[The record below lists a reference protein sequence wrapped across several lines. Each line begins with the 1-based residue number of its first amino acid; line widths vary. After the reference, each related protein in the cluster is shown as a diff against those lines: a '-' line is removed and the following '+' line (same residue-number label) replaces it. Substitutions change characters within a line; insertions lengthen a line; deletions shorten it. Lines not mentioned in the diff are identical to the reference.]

1 MPTKVVTLTFP
12 VAYLISHRN
21 SHLDHNLS
29 HNNLT
34 IYSTNASRESS
45 QGGSKYKVYFDAWMY
60 IVIGGSCFKSYHFF
74 LFNELLSNENVLVSW
89 HVPLWQLDPLYSIR
103 LSLKVNGSYIA
114 WFFSPCAPENKGFH
128 STNGAFQWKLQC
140 NRSSNRFFSS
150 VLWWISEG
158 MIIEKKN
165 VGQDLVL
172 YEVNFHFMLTL
183 KVCSHRGQ

>member
-12 VAYLISHRN
+12 VAYMISHRN

-45 QGGSKYKVYFDAWMY
+45 QGGSKYNVYFDAWMY

-103 LSLKVNGSYIA
+103 LSLKVNGSYIT
-114 WFFSPCAPENKGFH
+114 WFFFFCAPENKGFH
-128 STNGAFQWKLQC
+128 STKGAFQWKLQC

-172 YEVNFHFMLTL
+172 YGVNFHFMLT
-183 KVCSHRGQ
+183 